1 MHLRKYRYGTLLGRL
16 SLDSMQAKDSSQMM
30 QEFASRKPR
39 VNPFLKAYHEDFAA
53 RADWCVKGY
62 EDCNH
67 NPVVTVSA
75 PDLYAKP
82 GETITLRASVKDVR
96 PFTQRW
102 WLYREASGYSGETF
116 DTAGGLFSEAH
127 SGTLEFTIPEDAKP
141 GDYFNFVHIA
151 RNEHENPMTGYGQ
164 TIVHVC

>member
-1 MHLRKYRYGTLLGRL
+1 MLLRKHRYGTLLGRL
-16 SLDSMQAKDSSQMM
+16 SLDCMQAKDSSQMM

-62 EDCNH
+62 DECNH

-82 GETITLRASVKDVR
+82 GETVTLR
-96 PFTQRW
+96 
-102 WLYREASGYSGETF
+102 
-116 DTAGGLFSEAH
+116 
-127 SGTLEFTIPEDAKP
+127 
-141 GDYFNFVHIA
+141 A